1 MVTLGDTT
9 MDEINWKRV
18 GCGIGLGFLGLLGL
32 LFLWNCWTTIP
43 AGHVGVMTTFGA
55 VDDARL
61 PEGFNFVAPWRT
73 IHRLNVRTR
82 EEPEDADTPTKDGLT
97 VHLEVSLLYSLKP
110 DKAAAVFQ
118 KYGPQYEKVIVIPQ
132 LRSVMRNITS
142 HYRAEDLYTANR
154 AKIETEFNESFKEAL
169 SDDGILVEGIL
180 LRDVR
185 LPDTVRKA
193 IETKLAMDQQAQQ
206 MEYTIRKEK
215 LEADRKRAEAQGI
228 ADAQRIIQGTLTEN
242 YLRYKWIEAL
252 HNAAAHNATMIYI
265 PTGHDGLPL
274 VKNIDDKPALPG
286 AKR

>member
-1 MVTLGDTT
+1 MEEITGKQVAKWVGGVVLG
-9 MDEINWKRV
+9 I
-18 GCGIGLGFLGLLGL
+18 IGLLV
-32 LFLWNCWTTIP
+32 LWNCWTTIP
-43 AGHVGVMTTFGA
+43 SGHVGVVTTFGA
-55 VDDARL
+55 VGDDRL
-61 PEGFNFVAPWRT
+61 PEGFNFVAPWKS
-73 IHRLNVRTR
+73 IHKISVRTR

-118 KYGPQYEKVIVIPQ
+118 KYGPQYDKVIVIPQ

-185 LPDTVRKA
+185 LPDTVKKA
-193 IETKLAMDQQAQQ
+193 IEQKLAMDQQAQQ

-228 ADAQRIIQGTLTEN
+228 ADAQKIIQGTLTEN

-274 VKNIDDKPALPG
+274 VKDIDRKPAQA
-286 AKR
+286 AK